1 MSWPLQPLLQG
12 KHDVICLRLSMIN
25 PVVVGCSSY
34 RANIT
39 YCVKPQ
45 PDKTFCNNMAK
56 ELKQLGTAYPKTV
69 IFCRQ
74 YKDCAAL
81 YHLLCRYLG
90 KHITYPSGYPVLLRF
105 AMVNIYTRA
114 CTVNNREEILTRFC
128 NSTGVLR
135 IVIATTAFGMGI
147 DCSDIRTVYHWSPP
161 STTEE
166 YAQETGRAGRDS
178 HHSKAIMFYSTLG
191 KCVS

>member
-1 MSWPLQPLLQG
+1 
-12 KHDVICLRLSMIN
+12 
-25 PVVVGCSSY
+25 
-34 RANIT
+34 
-39 YCVKPQ
+39 
-45 PDKTFCNNMAK
+45 MAK
-56 ELKQLGTAYPKTV
+56 ELKKLGTAYPKIV

-90 KHITYPSGYPVLLRF
+90 EHITYSSGYPMLLRF

-114 CTVNNREEILTRFC
+114 CTVTNREEILTHFG

-161 STTEE
+161 STTEKR
-166 YAQETGRAGRDS
+166 QEELEEILIIQ
-178 HHSKAIMFYSTLG
+178 KQLFYSTLG
-191 KCVS
+191 KCF